1 MIRTSIFCAALL
13 CGTACAADIH
23 YNLKARI
30 EPSAG
35 TVAVEGTIDAPA
47 TGKELSFLLH
57 RNFAITRLTINGKPA
72 EFAYRPDGASLFTPA
87 SRTVVVPLPDKAARS
102 LLLAIAY
109 HGRLEKLPEWGAAPE
124 GAPAMDDQ
132 VNDRLVQLASY
143 SSWYPQIGPFG
154 TRFDTDLE
162 VTLPRGWTAVS
173 GGKFSEPG
181 PALDRAVTHWQVKD
195 NFDIALSAS
204 PAFRRTRDGAV
215 EIYAT
220 AMPDG
225 MLAKEATSL
234 AAVMT
239 RFSNWLGAGEV
250 PGGVVRHVYAPMTLG
265 QGRAGIARPGL
276 IITSEGRVRQALAN
290 NPNYSL
296 FQDVA
301 HEIAHFWWNFGREQ
315 GDWINESFAEYFSA
329 LAVREFVSAEQFD
342 AELARYRKSVAGLP
356 ADAPSLATVAKEGG
370 YTGWIVRYQK
380 GSLMLDDLR
389 RRMGDAEFLAASRDF
404 LSRYKDKGATTADFR
419 AFWSARMNDG
429 SVIDRWLDTNGGVPS
444 PT

>member
-1 MIRTSIFCAALL
+1 MIRTSLLCAALL
-13 CGTACAADIH
+13 CGTAFAADLH
-23 YNLKARI
+23 YDLKARI

-35 TVAVEGTIDAPA
+35 TVAVDGTIDAPA
-47 TGKELSFLLH
+47 SGKELSFLLH
-57 RNFAITRLTINGKPA
+57 RSFDITRLTINGRPA
-72 EFAYRPDGASLFTPA
+72 TFAYRTGGASPFLPA
-87 SRTVVVPLPDKAARS
+87 SRTVAVTLPAEAAGTVH
-102 LLLAIAY
+102 LAIAY

-132 VNDRLVQLASY
+132 VNDKLVQLACY

-162 VTLPRGWTAVS
+162 VSLPRSWTAVS
-173 GGKFSEPG
+173 GGHYAERSAK
-181 PALDRAVTHWQVKD
+181 DRAVTHWQVKD

-225 MLAKEATSL
+225 MLSNEASNL

-239 RFSNWLGAGEV
+239 RFSTWLGAGEV

-276 IITSEGRVRQALAN
+276 IITSEGRVRQALAD
-290 NPNYSL
+290 NPKYSL

-342 AELARYRKSVAGLP
+342 AALARYRKGVAGLP
-356 ADAPSLATVAKEGG
+356 ADAPSLATVPKDGG

-389 RRMGDAEFLAASRDF
+389 RRIGDVEFLAASRDF

-419 AFWSARMNDG
+419 AFWSARVNDG
-429 SVIDRWLDTNGGVPS
+429 AVIDRWLDTNGGLPS
-444 PT
+444 RT